1 MNRIY
6 ENYERNYLSAIFEDL
21 LPTLVEMKQINGVII
36 PTISIESINN
46 LGLTKDENNFIIE
59 FLKDNEILV
68 IDDICDDNSYQIDFD
83 AKEDSIENYKI
94 YRLYKKETLPKLLKK
109 REINEKFVKLKNS
122 KDLQIR
128 EEIIL
133 GTMHLVTYY
142 AWFYSKIFMMELEEI
157 EQYGYEGLI
166 NAVDHFNLAKEKDF
180 YIYAG
185 ACIKG
190 YIKRRIRGSLN
201 GAIPINLCASIFV
214 AKSKI
219 EKEAGLK
226 LEEDDS
232 LVEKL
237 VDLMIEWK
245 IVNDKFRLYYIQAI
259 NLIYKN
265 ESIEKILE
273 NGEDIYSNKHTDDD
287 LNLERERFLSLLKKL
302 KSRQQEI
309 IKLHYGFDGNDIHTF
324 DEISKMKNL
333 SREGVRYYEVSA
345 MDKIMQTSISV
356 RFKEMLDDGTFCDIP
371 NDDYMESHQLV
382 KK

>member
-1 MNRIY
+1 
-6 ENYERNYLSAIFEDL
+6 
-21 LPTLVEMKQINGVII
+21 
-36 PTISIESINN
+36 
-46 LGLTKDENNFIIE
+46 
-59 FLKDNEILV
+59 
-68 IDDICDDNSYQIDFD
+68 
-83 AKEDSIENYKI
+83 
-94 YRLYKKETLPKLLKK
+94 
-109 REINEKFVKLKNS
+109 
-122 KDLQIR
+122 
-128 EEIIL
+128 
-133 GTMHLVTYY
+133 MHLVTYY